1 MFKKGLDSKFFL
13 LPPILATSFSQ
24 NFRLYA
30 EVRVSASEKRRFQSM
45 PLTPVKNCELLIGD
59 LFKIRFPFDGYET
72 ILIV

>member
-1 MFKKGLDSKFFL
+1 MFKKGLDSKFCYFH
-13 LPPILATSFSQ
+13 PYSQ
-24 NFRLYA
+24 VA